1 MSTPQPLQ
9 DDQKPPFGV
18 FIATIIVV
26 FFCAL
31 SAADSVGF
39 VPYYIDGTS
48 PSLALSN
55 DSSATSPSA
64 MENLPLTDLPELGE
78 ATTTPT
84 LITPV
89 APKQNTTLPTRLEIP
104 AIGLDLP
111 VQNPSTADVNA
122 LDALLVNGP
131 ARYVDSAKLGEDG
144 NVVIFGHSSHLP
156 IVHNKMFQA
165 FNNVPNLKA
174 GDSITLIGKDGKS
187 YLYTVDSVVKADVN
201 AGTSI
206 SLAPRD
212 GAKLTIVTCD
222 TLTGKSARFIMTASY
237 VGVE

>member
-1 MSTPQPLQ
+1 MSAPRPLKN
-9 DDQKPPFGV
+9 DQKPPFGV

-39 VPYYIDGTS
+39 VPYYIDGTT
-48 PSLALSN
+48 PSTVVAQDDASQSGETLAL
-55 DSSATSPSA
+55 A
-64 MENLPLTDLPELGE
+64 DLPELGE
-78 ATTTPT
+78 ATTTP
-84 LITPV
+84 ISNVSPTPK
-89 APKQNTTLPTRLEIP
+89 PTTTVPVRLEIP
-104 AIGLDLP
+104 SIGLDLP
-111 VQNPSTADVNA
+111 VQNPSTTDVNA

-131 ARYVDSAKLGEDG
+131 ARYVDSAKLGEEG

-174 GDSITLIGKDGKS
+174 GDSITLLGKDGKS
-187 YLYTVDSVVKADVN
+187 YLYTVDSVVRADVN

-206 SLAPRD
+206 SLAPSD
-212 GAKLTIVTCD
+212 GTKLTIVTCD